1 MKDSIIKTLPRT
13 EERHKSYIKRETER
27 SKEELKKEMVKTL
40 TSLQC
45 NIIVGIL
52 HLYAYNPTP
61 KLIEPISPNSTNTH
75 QGHYLYGTYN
85 YLKKAS
91 SICPAC

>member
-13 EERHKSYIKRETER
+13 EERNKSYIKRETER

-52 HLYAYNPTP
+52 YLYAIN
-61 KLIEPISPNSTNTH
+61 L
-75 QGHYLYGTYN
+75 GVGL
-85 YLKKAS
+85 
-91 SICPAC
+91 